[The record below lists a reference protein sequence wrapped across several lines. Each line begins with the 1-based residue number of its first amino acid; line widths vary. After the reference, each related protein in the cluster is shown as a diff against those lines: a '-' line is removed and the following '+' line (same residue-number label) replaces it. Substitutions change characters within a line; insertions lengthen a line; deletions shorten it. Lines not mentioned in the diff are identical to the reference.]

1 MGVTR
6 TLVTIAA
13 ALAILA
19 ACGAKTPP
27 VPRSPAGSGLRTVAF
42 DNVYG
47 NVASLT
53 VYASVDGG
61 MEQKLPATCN
71 AKTCTFTIPL
81 SNERHQLLLAVEQ
94 NGKRG
99 EATKVTLDAGRSR

>member
-1 MGVTR
+1 M
-6 TLVTIAA
+6 
-13 ALAILA
+13 
-19 ACGAKTPP
+19 
-27 VPRSPAGSGLRTVAF
+27 AF

-47 NVASLT
+47 NVVSLT

-61 MEQKLPATCN
+61 AEQKLPASSN
-71 AKTCTFTIPL
+71 PKTCTFTIPL
-81 SNERHQLLLAVEQ
+81 SNEPHQLSLAVEQ